1 MQHIEENPEAPDA
14 SAPSISPAAVAE
26 RDLLDNLDCELD
38 LEAIDLN
45 DHLDDFVNEG
55 LYDNSDTESSIGRM
69 IEDEIS
75 LTGASLQ
82 EIDLDKDLLLGED
95 VYETIHYYSKN
106 RDSITISPVEF
117 DADSCSTDS
126 AESLACSVDKESKLI
141 EQSDSSRSDIGYS
154 SNLNT
159 TNNDES
165 ITEFSE
171 TNKKESFCS
180 YNSRRVS
187 KEEPIGRSVSDSFL
201 NRIKG
206 FRFLRLKK
214 SKNKGKNVKSTHCN
228 SAASSQSKFNDSGV
242 LNYGSLDCGQLA
254 DLEQD
259 AHNHKSVESLTQ
271 EFNVHK
277 KYDRFNPCCVG

>member
-1 MQHIEENPEAPDA
+1 M
-14 SAPSISPAAVAE
+14 
-26 RDLLDNLDCELD
+26 DNLDCECELN
-38 LEAIDLN
+38 LEAINLH

-75 LTGASLQ
+75 LTADSLQ

-106 RDSITISPVEF
+106 RDSISISPVVF
-117 DADSCSTDS
+117 DAYSCSPSDS
-126 AESLACSVDKESKLI
+126 AESLACSLDCKESKLI

-187 KEEPIGRSVSDSFL
+187 KEDPIGRSVSDSFL

-206 FRFLRLKK
+206 FRFLRLKRSKNK
-214 SKNKGKNVKSTHCN
+214 SKNPKPSHRN
-228 SAASSQSKFNDSGV
+228 SCASSHSKFNDSGV
-242 LNYGSLDCGQLA
+242 LNYGSLDCGQLT
-254 DLEQD
+254 DLDQD
-259 AHNHKSVESLTQ
+259 ANHDKSVESLTQ
-271 EFNVHK
+271 EFNAHK